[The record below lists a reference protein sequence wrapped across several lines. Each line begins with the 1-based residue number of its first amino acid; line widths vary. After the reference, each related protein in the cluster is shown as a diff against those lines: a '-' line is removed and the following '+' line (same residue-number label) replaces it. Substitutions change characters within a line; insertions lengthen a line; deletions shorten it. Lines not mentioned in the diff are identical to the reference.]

1 MRVLTILNSL
11 TIGGIENTLYS
22 CLPGL
27 KKEDI
32 KITICCLEKNA
43 ILEQEFI
50 ESGIEI
56 IYIQKTGS
64 LLCDFIQ
71 LYRIISNRRFDLIH
85 SRMSYTS
92 GGFALASKLSKTPF
106 ILSIHNE
113 FAATLISWSDK
124 FMLSSIRKIY
134 LKFHKL
140 LSSKYSNLILGH
152 SRSNLD
158 RNYPNWEND
167 SNKYKVLYNGV
178 DFNQIDARIENIDK
192 NIIDF
197 YRKLKKNAF
206 VFIHTGTFKEQK
218 NHTFMIDCFSG
229 LNPVKNNYHLI
240 LLGDG
245 VLRQKIENQI
255 DDKNLTENVHLIG
268 FTKNVGGWLSKADV
282 FYFPSLFEGFANV
295 IIEAQYCNLPICASN
310 IMPHYES
317 THVNYHKYMFDPNDK
332 DESIKK
338 MKQIIIDVKTD
349 LIKEDLNQVKNDIQ
363 SNFSIEKMSSN
374 LAKVYN
380 EFG

>member
-1 MRVLTILNSL
+1 MKVLTILNSL

-27 KKEDI
+27 KDENI
-32 KITICCLEKNA
+32 EITICCLEKNA
-43 ILEQEFI
+43 ILEEDFR

-56 IYIQKTGS
+56 IYIKKTGS
-64 LLCDFIQ
+64 LVYDFIQ
-71 LYRIISNRRFDLIH
+71 LYRIINYRKFDVVH
-85 SRMSYTS
+85 SRMSFTS
-92 GGFALASKLSKTPF
+92 GGFAIASKMSKTPF

-113 FAATLISWSDK
+113 FAATLISWSNK
-124 FMLSSIRKIY
+124 FVLSSIRKIY
-134 LKFHKL
+134 LKLHKL
-140 LSSKYSNLILGH
+140 LSLKFSNLILGH

-167 SNKYKVLYNGV
+167 SSKYKVLYNGV
-178 DFNQIDARIENIDK
+178 DFKSIENKIEHLDK
-192 NIIDF
+192 DIISF
-197 YRKLKKNAF
+197 YEKLGENAF

-218 NHTFMIDCFSG
+218 NHAFMIDCFSG
-229 LNPVKNNYHLI
+229 LNPIKNNYHLI

-245 VLRQKIENQI
+245 ELRQKIESQI
-255 DDKNLTENVHLIG
+255 DDKGLTENVHLIG

-310 IMPHYES
+310 IKPHYES

-349 LIKEDLNQVKNDIQ
+349 LIKENLNQVKDDIQ

-380 EFG
+380 EFD